1 MHEIVSIVKFR
12 RLLKFRALMST
23 WSRYFLITV
32 TPDTLDDAISYASQ
46 SGIGYITFLDNIWAG
61 AGHYNVSKLW
71 GGHPGL
77 SAAVAK
83 IKAAGLKAGI
93 HTMSGNIVKTD
104 AYVTPVP
111 GAWVSLSTL
120 QLLVQFVK
128 LNATHSMDCCTGSQT
143 LVLQRRQAVPAR

>member
-1 MHEIVSIVKFR
+1 
-12 RLLKFRALMST
+12 L

-32 TPDTLDDAISYASQ
+32 TPGSLDDAISYASQ
-46 SGIGYITFLDNIWAG
+46 SGIEYITFLDNIWAG
-61 AGHYNVSKLW
+61 AGHYNVSSLW
-71 GGHPGL
+71 GGHSGL

-111 GAWVSLSTL
+111 GAWGLYRLYSS
-120 QLLVQFVK
+120 
-128 LNATHSMDCCTGSQT
+128 SCCGT
-143 LVLQRRQAVPAR
+143 